1 MFFLIPPLL
10 QTKKKEKKNE
20 WQRQINVCAP
30 TREHSSGGF
39 HPVISCA
46 KKQHFIST
54 AGAHG
59 ARSPKREI
67 KFTGLMGNGIVESA
81 RRLKS
86 HLVAGLGGD
95 LLCRVVS
102 AHKPL
107 SQACFEPSHVRRA
120 VLKAW
125 ALTLPPC
132 ATASCPTRCDRSIK
146 LTHTHTRSH

>member
-1 MFFLIPPLL
+1 M
-10 QTKKKEKKNE
+10 
-20 WQRQINVCAP
+20 CAS
-30 TREHSSGGF
+30 TREYGASGF

-59 ARSPKREI
+59 ARSLKRQI

-95 LLCRVVS
+95 QLCRVVS

-107 SQACFEPSHVRRA
+107 SQSCLEPHHLRRA
-120 VLKAW
+120 VLTAW

-132 ATASCPTRCDRSIK
+132 ATASCPTRRDRSAHIK
-146 LTHTHTRSH
+146 SAAREIIYSAEEAEYPETDSPSCHSF